1 MPVDSPV
8 VVQLQPA
15 AVVPPAEVRN
25 ERPVP
30 VVLELVAREVRS
42 RSTVDEPRE

>member
-1 MPVDSPV
+1 MPVDSPEAAQP
-8 VVQLQPA
+8 QL
-15 AVVPPAEVRN
+15 AVVAPPVEERN
-25 ERPVP
+25 VRPVP